1 MSARVYLV
9 KMVNDC
15 YKDLSICRCKINSED
30 GQVYS
35 VDLL

>member
-9 KMVNDC
+9 KTLNDI
-15 YKDLSICRCKINSED
+15 YKDLSICGCKMNSED

-35 VDLL
+35 VSLQ